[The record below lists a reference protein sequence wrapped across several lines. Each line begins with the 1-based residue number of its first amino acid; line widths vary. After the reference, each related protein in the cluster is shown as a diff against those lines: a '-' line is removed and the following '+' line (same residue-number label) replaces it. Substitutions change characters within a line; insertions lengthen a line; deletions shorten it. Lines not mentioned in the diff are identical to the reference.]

1 MGITVEIQAGKDK
14 ESSIVNAEGEE
25 TRIISDEDIKA
36 FGITEDELKAAVSS
50 YMGQEPDDVY
60 LRSPTPWGDLYKSY
74 NKPEVTTTL
83 RVFSS
88 KLSKFDKK
96 LTVVEGVGMTNGDC
110 PELDVCQTIEKTV
123 KNTVS
128 SKWSKNSEIKLG
140 QTISYKV
147 GPVGGETSIDYTN
160 SWGNDNFEEDSVEI
174 KSTISARVAV
184 RPNSHF
190 YLLLTS
196 SKGVLEAEIVHEAS
210 LDGVVAVNYSEPYK
224 GHHFYFLPIDAVMNQ
239 AGISNS
245 VKITETIKAGLHG
258 MTEINLSKYP
268 ELIDSEIVPPDQ

>member
-1 MGITVEIQAGKDK
+1 MGITVEIQASKSK
-14 ESSIVNAEGEE
+14 ESSIINAEGEE

-74 NKPEVTTTL
+74 NKPEVTTSV

-88 KLSKFDKK
+88 KLLEVSSKP
-96 LTVVEGVGMTNGDC
+96 TVVRTVKWENHMQNRLRDH
-110 PELDVCQTIEKTV
+110 QTIEKTV

-128 SKWSKNSEIKLG
+128 SKWSENTEIKLG
-140 QTISYKV
+140 QKINYKV

-160 SWGNDNFEEDSVEI
+160 SWGKDHFKEDVVAV
-174 KSTISARVAV
+174 KSTISASVTI
-184 RPNSHF
+184 RPNQRL
-190 YLLLTS
+190 YLHLVS
-196 SKGVLEAEIVHEAS
+196 SKDVLEAEIVHEAS

-224 GHHFYFLPIDAVMNQ
+224 GHHFYFLPIDAVMKQ

-245 VKITETIKAGLHG
+245 VKTTERIEAGFHG
-258 MTEINLSKYP
+258 YTEIIVSEDP
-268 ELIDSEIVPPDQ
+268 ELIDSKN